1 MKTRDA
7 GEGTSLKQGE
17 AGAGEFSLKEKLLS
31 TSLSGD
37 SISLSPI
44 WMSLLILCDKG
55 GRFEGEG
62 SLGEVGKVKGAFFHF
77 ESILV
82 RLEQP
87 TGVGRRLE
95 QPGVMT
101 HFWGE
106 EEKTWPGQFG
116 GALGAG
122 SFSAASSEKQFS

>member
-55 GRFEGEG
+55 GRCEGEG
-62 SLGEVGKVKGAFFHF
+62 SLGEVGKGRFLSLWECSCKAGAAC
-77 ESILV
+77 
-82 RLEQP
+82 
-87 TGVGRRLE
+87 RRWT
-95 QPGVMT
+95 Q
-101 HFWGE
+101 
-106 EEKTWPGQFG
+106 
-116 GALGAG
+116 A
-122 SFSAASSEKQFS
+122 